1 MYRYGGVDMKF
12 DKGLIGGS
20 TNLLLLSLLQEKDMY
35 GYEIIRELELR
46 SDNSFQ
52 LKEGTLYPVLH
63 KLENMG
69 YVESYRAKG
78 DAGRD
83 RKYYQLTKK
92 GNKQLVEEKQQWK
105 VFTQSVEKVV
115 YGDEYEFA

>member
-1 MYRYGGVDMKF
+1 MKF